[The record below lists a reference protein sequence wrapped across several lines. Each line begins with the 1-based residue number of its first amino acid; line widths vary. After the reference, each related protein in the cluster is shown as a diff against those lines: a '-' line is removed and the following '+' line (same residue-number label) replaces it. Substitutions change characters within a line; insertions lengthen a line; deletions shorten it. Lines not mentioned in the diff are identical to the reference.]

1 MARKW
6 VVEAFM
12 GLRGDNKST
21 KIPFIDFGPGQP
33 TFQEAGGGHIIFF
46 LSPISGGNE
55 AVRVH
60 VGDVSEHFNLENLL
74 GEKLFAILRE
84 ADQNLGI
91 FFANLAPNK
100 RYRFTVEEVESLNI
114 LS

>member
-33 TFQEAGGGHIIFF
+33 TFQEVRGHIIFF

-55 AVRVH
+55 VVRVH
-60 VGDVSEHFNLENLL
+60 VGDVSEHFDLKDIL
-74 GEKLFAILRE
+74 GEKLVTILKG